1 MVSPH
6 FIRKSVYLLVAIS
19 LVAAACS
26 SSGETDEAGSTT
38 SIETSQDAGVDQ
50 GTDASNP
57 TTQPDATEI
66 EQDTQ
71 DMCRTLDLLSFAGV
85 TAGPASQSLTQT
97 DLAGL
102 SGAATARYG
111 NLLVSA
117 PRVACQEHVPFADEI
132 AYWLGF

>member
-1 MVSPH
+1 MVSAH

-26 SSGETDEAGSTT
+26 SSGETDENGSTT
-38 SIETSQDAGVDQ
+38 SIEVSQD
-50 GTDASNP
+50 TDVA
-57 TTQPDATEI
+57 AI

-85 TAGPASQSLTQT
+85 TAGPASQSLTRT

-102 SGAATARYG
+102 SAAATAQYG

-117 PRVACQEHVPFADEI
+117 PREACQEHIPFADEI